1 MTSMTEAHAHIH
13 IYVFMYILN
22 YLLDVFVHRIQ
33 V

>member
-1 MTSMTEAHAHIH
+1 MTEAHAHIH